1 MRFARDASGA
11 VSALFFPVEIELL
24 RLAVTQL
31 LELLDAAGSH
41 ALGASADPAVRRLL
55 PDAYR
60 DDAEAAAEF
69 RRFTADGIIDRKE
82 LNARTVLAALGD
94 EPAGGSVD
102 DEELVDD
109 GELVDAEGEDALP
122 VLVLLDDAAVQAWLR
137 TLTDLRL
144 TLAERLEI
152 SPDGVQHLD
161 AEEAPFLAGVYD
173 WLGMVQ
179 ESLVYA
185 IDV

>member
-11 VSALFFPVEIELL
+11 VSALLFPVEIDLL

-82 LNARTVLAALGD
+82 SNARAVLASLGD
-94 EPAGGSVD
+94 EPVGGSVGGEGEVD
-102 DEELVDD
+102 NADD
-109 GELVDAEGEDALP
+109 GDDALP
-122 VLVLLDDAAVQAWLR
+122 VAIVLDDAAVQAWLR

-185 IDV
+185 IDA

>member
-11 VSALFFPVEIELL
+11 VSALFFPVEIDLL
-24 RLAVTQL
+24 RLAVAQL
-31 LELLDAAGSH
+31 LELLGAAGSH

-60 DDAEAAAEF
+60 GDAEAAAEF

-82 LNARTVLAALGD
+82 LNARTVLASLGD
-94 EPAGGSVD
+94 EPAGGSLD
-102 DEELVDD
+102 EEELVA
-109 GELVDAEGEDALP
+109 DADEDEDALP
-122 VLVLLDDAAVQAWLR
+122 VVILLDDAAVQAWLR

-152 SPDGVQHLD
+152 SPDGAVQLD
-161 AEEAPFLAGVYD
+161 AEEAPFLSSVYD

>member
-1 MRFARDASGA
+1 MRFARDAAGA

-41 ALGASADPAVRRLL
+41 ALGASEDPAVRRLL

-69 RRFTADGIIDRKE
+69 RRFTAEGLIDRKE
-82 LNARTVLAALGD
+82 VNARTVLAALGD
-94 EPAGGSVD
+94 APAGGSLD
-102 DEELVDD
+102 DAGSDD
-109 GELVDAEGEDALP
+109 DVP
-122 VLVLLDDAAVQAWLR
+122 VAILLDDAAVQAWLR